1 MTTELAGYLALAEDY
16 FESQRYADFVA
27 RNLGYLDERVLD
39 WVCGPDFDDLIV
51 STVKATYPKHEQERS
66 SSPISAAS
74 PGSGPPTTPGPTYAA
89 AG

>member
-1 MTTELAGYLALAEDY
+1 MTTSSGYLALAEDY

-51 STVKATYPKHEQERS
+51 STVKATYPKHEQEKFVAHFRGLTG
-66 SSPISAAS
+66 IWATDHAR
-74 PGSGPPTTPGPTYAA
+74 TP
-89 AG
+89 